1 MKESES
7 IEVNLEDINNSFI
20 HKNAIVDENAYIDT
34 FSIIGKGVKIE
45 SGVYISNGV
54 KIYGN
59 ALIQSGTYIGENSII
74 GHPQRAELLTIV
86 KSKKNVTD
94 YESPLISI
102 GTNCTIRAGS
112 IIYSEV
118 SIGNNCQTGH
128 NVMIREK
135 TSIGHNTIIGTNTVI
150 DGNVIIG
157 NEVSIQT
164 GVYIPLYCKIGNNV
178 FMGPFSKLTN
188 DKYMM
193 RKKFDLIGPT
203 IEDEV
208 SLGANSIILP
218 GITLKKGTMV
228 GAGAVVT
235 KNTAEGDIV
244 VGNPAKFLKKKPAD
258 WI

>member
-7 IEVNLEDINNSFI
+7 IEVKREDTNNSFI
-20 HKNAIVDENAYIDT
+20 HKNAIVDKNAYIDT

-45 SGVYISNGV
+45 SGVYISNGA

-59 ALIQSGTYIGENSII
+59 ALIQSGTYIGENCII

-86 KSKKNVTD
+86 RSKTNVTD

-135 TSIGHNTIIGTNTVI
+135 TSIGHDTVIGTNTVI
-150 DGNVIIG
+150 DGNVVVG
-157 NEVSIQT
+157 NGVSIQT
-164 GVYIPLYCKIGNNV
+164 GVYIPLNCRIGNNV

-193 RKKFDLIGPT
+193 RKVPDLIGPT

-208 SLGANSIILP
+208 SLGANSVILP
-218 GITLKKGTMV
+218 GITLKRGTMV